1 MSDIK
6 IFSFDKCP
14 FAQRTRMALIEK
26 GLDFELIEIDVYNK
40 PDWFLEISPYGKV
53 PVLVHKGKTIY
64 ESAIINEYLEEEY
77 PEVALMPEDHY
88 ERARARIWIDYASN
102 YYLPACSRLLRDHHD
117 DDLQQQNLKIV
128 GDRLLYIE
136 KECFDKN
143 HSGVFWMGEQ
153 LTLVDLH
160 YAPFFERFGAYE
172 HLFDAKWPKECRK
185 IRSWWDAMQDRQS
198 YLETF
203 LPTESHIATYSNMM
217 QRLAS

>member
-6 IFSFDKCP
+6 IYSFDKCP

-53 PVLVHKGKTIY
+53 PVLVHEGRTIY
-64 ESAIINEYLEEEY
+64 ESAIINEYLEEKY
-77 PEVALMPEDHY
+77 PEVALMPEDYY
-88 ERARARIWIDYASN
+88 ERARARIWIDYCSN
-102 YYLPACSRLLRDHHD
+102 YYLPACTRLLRDHQD
-117 DDLQQQNLKIV
+117 DDRQQQNLKIV

-136 KECFDKN
+136 KECFAKN
-143 HSGVFWMGEQ
+143 DSGVFWMGEQ

-172 HLFDAKWPKECRK
+172 HLFDAKWPKECKK